1 MALIE
6 SEAGLIG
13 RLRDLFHTSFQT
25 QVQVGI
31 GDDAAVIKSS
41 NNKLVA
47 TVDMAVEDIHFSK
60 KWSTPFQ
67 IGAKLTT
74 ANLADIFA
82 MGAVPKYLL
91 VAAGINE
98 LNNSETVT
106 ELAKGIRSVA
116 DRFEVTVIGGDLS
129 KSEKMTLSITALGEL
144 SAQPILR
151 SGARVGDLIYLSSL
165 TGLSAGGLAILNREL
180 DRPRYVVEAHL
191 NPKLVAPEKLI
202 KVATSMCD
210 VSDGLATD
218 ASHLSYAS
226 NVDFNLSKDLISQAA
241 DFKDLA
247 ELAKELNE
255 DVFDWILTGGEDH
268 FFLATV
274 GKENESNELG
284 IQIGSVGKGEGKLLL
299 DGEEIK
305 KTGYQHF

>member
-1 MALIE
+1 MIE
-6 SEAGLIG
+6 SEAGLIA

-47 TVDMAVEDIHFSK
+47 TVDMAVEDIHFNK

-82 MGAVPKYLL
+82 MGAIPKYLL
-91 VAAGINE
+91 VAAGISE

-116 DRFEVTVIGGDLS
+116 DKFEVTVIGGDLS

-144 SAQPILR
+144 SDQPILR

-165 TGLSAGGLAILNREL
+165 TGLSAAGLAILNREL

-191 NPKLVAPEKLI
+191 NPKLVAPDKLI

-218 ASHLSYAS
+218 AAHLSYAS
-226 NVDFNLSKDLISQAA
+226 NVNFNLSKDLISQAA

-299 DGEEIK
+299 DSVEII

>member
-1 MALIE
+1 VALIE
-6 SEAGLIG
+6 SEAGLIA

-47 TVDMAVEDIHFSK
+47 TVDMAVEDIHFNK
-60 KWSTPFQ
+60 KWSSPFQ

-82 MGAVPKYLL
+82 MGAIPKYLL
-91 VAAGINE
+91 VAAGISE
-98 LNNSETVT
+98 LDNSETVT

-116 DRFEVTVIGGDLS
+116 DKFEVTVIGGDLS

-144 SAQPILR
+144 SGQPILR

-165 TGLSAGGLAILNREL
+165 TGLSAAGLAILNREL

-218 ASHLSYAS
+218 AAHLSYAS
-226 NVDFNLSKDLISQAA
+226 NVNFNLSKDLISQAA

-299 DGEEIK
+299 DGVEIK

>member
-1 MALIE
+1 MIE
-6 SEAGLIG
+6 SEAGLIA

-25 QVQVGI
+25 EVQVGI

-41 NNKLVA
+41 NKKIVA
-47 TVDMAVEDIHFSK
+47 SVDMAVEGIHFHK
-60 KWSTPFQ
+60 KWSSPFQ

-98 LNNSETVT
+98 LNNSETVS

-116 DRFEVTVIGGDLS
+116 DKFEVSVIGGDLS

-151 SGARVGDLIYLSSL
+151 SGGRVGDLIYLSSL
-165 TGLSAGGLAILNREL
+165 TGLSAAGLAILNRDL

-191 NPKLVAPEKLI
+191 NPKLVAPDKLI

-218 ASHLSYAS
+218 AAHLANAS
-226 NVDFNLSKDLISQAA
+226 AVNFNLSKDLISKAD

-274 GKENESNELG
+274 DKKNESNELG
-284 IQIGSVGKGEGKLLL
+284 IKIGIVEKGDGKLLL
-299 DGEEIK
+299 DGIEVKES
-305 KTGYQHF
+305 GYQHF

>member
-6 SEAGLIG
+6 SEAGLIA

-25 QVQVGI
+25 EVQVGI

-47 TVDMAVEDIHFSK
+47 TVDMAVEGIHFHR
-60 KWSTPFQ
+60 KWSSPFQ

-91 VAAGINE
+91 VAASINE
-98 LNNSETVT
+98 LNNSETVS

-116 DRFEVTVIGGDLS
+116 DKFEVSVIGGDLS

-144 SAQPILR
+144 SDQPILR
-151 SGARVGDLIYLSSL
+151 SGGRVGDIIYLSSL
-165 TGLSAGGLAILNREL
+165 TGLSAAGLAILNRDL

-191 NPKLVAPEKLI
+191 NPKLVAPDKLI

-218 ASHLSYAS
+218 AAHLANAS
-226 NVDFNLSKDLISQAA
+226 AVNFNLSKDLISKAD

-274 GKENESNELG
+274 DKKNESNELG
-284 IQIGSVGKGEGKLLL
+284 IKIGSVEKGDGKLLL
-299 DGEEIK
+299 DGIEVKES
-305 KTGYQHF
+305 GYRHF

>member
-6 SEAGLIG
+6 SEAGLIA

-47 TVDMAVEDIHFSK
+47 TVDMAVEDIHFNK

-82 MGAVPKYLL
+82 MGAIPKYLL
-91 VAAGINE
+91 VAAGISE

-116 DRFEVTVIGGDLS
+116 DKFEVTVIGGDLS

-144 SAQPILR
+144 SDQPILR

-165 TGLSAGGLAILNREL
+165 TGLSAAGLAILNREL

-191 NPKLVAPEKLI
+191 NPKLVAPDKLI

-218 ASHLSYAS
+218 AAHLSYAS
-226 NVDFNLSKDLISQAA
+226 NVNFNLSKDLISQAA

-247 ELAKELNE
+247 ELAEELSE

-299 DGEEIK
+299 DGVEIK

>member
-6 SEAGLIG
+6 SEAGLIA

-41 NNKLVA
+41 SNKLVA
-47 TVDMAVEDIHFSK
+47 TVDMAVEDIHFNK
-60 KWSTPFQ
+60 KWSSPFQ

-82 MGAVPKYLL
+82 MGAIPKYLL
-91 VAAGINE
+91 VAAGISE
-98 LNNSETVT
+98 LDNSETVT

-116 DRFEVTVIGGDLS
+116 DKFEVTVIGGDLS

-165 TGLSAGGLAILNREL
+165 TGLSAAGLAILNREL

-191 NPKLVAPEKLI
+191 NPKLVVPDKLI

-218 ASHLSYAS
+218 AAHLSYAS
-226 NVDFNLSKDLISQAA
+226 NVNFNLSKDLISQAA

-299 DGEEIK
+299 DGVEIK

>member
-1 MALIE
+1 MIE
-6 SEAGLIG
+6 SEAGLIA

-47 TVDMAVEDIHFSK
+47 TVDMAVEDIHFNK

-82 MGAVPKYLL
+82 MGAIPKYLL
-91 VAAGINE
+91 VAAGISE

-116 DRFEVTVIGGDLS
+116 DKFEVTVIGGDLS

-144 SAQPILR
+144 SDQPILR

-165 TGLSAGGLAILNREL
+165 TGLSAAGLAILNREL

-226 NVDFNLSKDLISQAA
+226 NVNFNLSKDLISQAA

-247 ELAKELNE
+247 ELAKELGE

-284 IQIGSVGKGEGKLLL
+284 IQIGSVGNGEGKLLL
-299 DGEEIK
+299 DGVEIK

>member
-1 MALIE
+1 VALIE
-6 SEAGLIG
+6 SEAGLIA

-47 TVDMAVEDIHFSK
+47 TVDMAIEDIHFNK
-60 KWSTPFQ
+60 KWSSPFQ

-82 MGAVPKYLL
+82 MGAIPKYLL
-91 VAAGINE
+91 VAAGISE
-98 LNNSETVT
+98 LDNSETVT

-116 DRFEVTVIGGDLS
+116 DKFEVTVIGGDLS

-144 SAQPILR
+144 SGQPILR

-165 TGLSAGGLAILNREL
+165 TGLSAAGLAILNREL

-218 ASHLSYAS
+218 AAHLSYAS
-226 NVDFNLSKDLISQAA
+226 NVNFNLSKDLISQAA

-247 ELAKELNE
+247 ELAEELNE

-299 DGEEIK
+299 DGVEIK

>member
-6 SEAGLIG
+6 SEAGLIV

-47 TVDMAVEDIHFSK
+47 TVDMAVEGIHFNK

-98 LNNSETVT
+98 LNNSETVS
-106 ELAKGIRSVA
+106 ELARGIRFVA
-116 DRFEVTVIGGDLS
+116 DKFEVSVIGGDLS

-144 SAQPILR
+144 STQPILR

-165 TGLSAGGLAILNREL
+165 TGLSAAGLAILKRDL

-191 NPKLVAPEKLI
+191 NPKLVAPDELI
-202 KVATSMCD
+202 RVATSMCD

-218 ASHLSYAS
+218 ASHLATAS
-226 NVDFNLSKDLISQAA
+226 VVNFNLSKDLISKAT

-274 GKENESNELG
+274 GKENESSKLG
-284 IQIGSVGKGEGKLLL
+284 VQIGSVENGDGKLLL
-299 DGEEIK
+299 DSVELK

>member
-6 SEAGLIG
+6 SEAGLIA

-47 TVDMAVEDIHFSK
+47 TVDMAVEDIHFNK

-82 MGAVPKYLL
+82 MGAIPKYLL
-91 VAAGINE
+91 VAAGISE

-116 DRFEVTVIGGDLS
+116 DKFEVTVIGGDLS

-144 SAQPILR
+144 SDQPILR
-151 SGARVGDLIYLSSL
+151 SGARVGDLIYFSSL
-165 TGLSAGGLAILNREL
+165 TGLSAAGLAILNREL

-218 ASHLSYAS
+218 AAHLSHAS
-226 NVDFNLSKDLISQAA
+226 NVNFNLSKDLISQAA

-247 ELAKELNE
+247 ELAKELGE

-299 DGEEIK
+299 DGVEIK

>member
-1 MALIE
+1 MIE
-6 SEAGLIG
+6 SEAGLIA

-47 TVDMAVEDIHFSK
+47 TVDMAVEDIHFNK

-82 MGAVPKYLL
+82 MGAIPKYLL
-91 VAAGINE
+91 VAAGISE

-116 DRFEVTVIGGDLS
+116 DKFEVTVIGGDLS

-144 SAQPILR
+144 SDQPILR

-165 TGLSAGGLAILNREL
+165 TGLSAAGLAILNREL

-191 NPKLVAPEKLI
+191 NPKLVAPDKLI

-218 ASHLSYAS
+218 ASHLSQAS
-226 NVDFNLSKDLISQAA
+226 NVNFNLSKDLISQAA

-247 ELAKELNE
+247 ELAKELGE
-255 DVFDWILTGGEDH
+255 DVFGWILTGGEDH
-268 FFLATV
+268 VFIATV
-274 GKENESNELG
+274 GTENESNELG

-299 DGEEIK
+299 DGVEII

>member
-6 SEAGLIG
+6 SEAGLIA

-47 TVDMAVEDIHFSK
+47 TVDMAVEDIHFNK

-82 MGAVPKYLL
+82 MGAIPKYLL
-91 VAAGINE
+91 VAAGISE

-116 DRFEVTVIGGDLS
+116 DNFEVTVIGGDLS

-144 SAQPILR
+144 SDQPILR

-165 TGLSAGGLAILNREL
+165 TGLSAAGLAILNREL

-191 NPKLVAPEKLI
+191 NPKLVAPEKLV

-226 NVDFNLSKDLISQAA
+226 NVNFNLSKDLISQAA

-247 ELAKELNE
+247 ELAKELGE

-299 DGEEIK
+299 DGVEIK

>member
-1 MALIE
+1 MIE
-6 SEAGLIG
+6 SEAGLIA

-25 QVQVGI
+25 EVQVGI

-47 TVDMAVEDIHFSK
+47 TVDMAVEGIHFHR
-60 KWSTPFQ
+60 KWSSPFQ

-98 LNNSETVT
+98 LNNSETVS

-116 DRFEVTVIGGDLS
+116 DKFEVSVIGGDLS

-151 SGARVGDLIYLSSL
+151 SGGRVGDIIYLSSL
-165 TGLSAGGLAILNREL
+165 TGLSAAGLAILNRDL

-191 NPKLVAPEKLI
+191 NPKLVAPDKLI

-218 ASHLSYAS
+218 AAHLANAS
-226 NVDFNLSKDLISQAA
+226 AVNFNLSKDLISKAD

-274 GKENESNELG
+274 DKKNESNELG
-284 IQIGSVGKGEGKLLL
+284 IKIGIVEKGDGKLLL
-299 DGEEIK
+299 DGIEVKES
-305 KTGYQHF
+305 GYQHF

>member
-6 SEAGLIG
+6 SEAGLIA

-31 GDDAAVIKSS
+31 GDDAAVIESS

-116 DRFEVTVIGGDLS
+116 DKFEVTVIGGDLS

-144 SAQPILR
+144 SDQPILR

-165 TGLSAGGLAILNREL
+165 TGLSAAGLAILNREL

-191 NPKLVAPEKLI
+191 NPKLVAPDKLI
-202 KVATSMCD
+202 KAATSMCD

-226 NVDFNLSKDLISQAA
+226 NVNFNLSKDLISQAA

-284 IQIGSVGKGEGKLLL
+284 IQIGSVAKGEGKLLL
-299 DGEEIK
+299 DGVEVK
-305 KTGYQHF
+305 KSGYQHF

>member
-1 MALIE
+1 VALIE
-6 SEAGLIG
+6 SEAGLIA

-47 TVDMAVEDIHFSK
+47 TVDMAIEDIHFNK
-60 KWSTPFQ
+60 KWSSPFQ

-82 MGAVPKYLL
+82 MGAIPKYLL
-91 VAAGINE
+91 VAAGISE
-98 LNNSETVT
+98 LDNSETVT

-116 DRFEVTVIGGDLS
+116 DKFEVTVIGGDLS

-144 SAQPILR
+144 SGQPILR

-165 TGLSAGGLAILNREL
+165 TGLSAAGLAILNREL

-191 NPKLVAPEKLI
+191 NPKLVAPDKLI

-218 ASHLSYAS
+218 AAHLSYAS
-226 NVDFNLSKDLISQAA
+226 NVNFNLSKDLISQAA

-299 DGEEIK
+299 DGVEIK

>member
-1 MALIE
+1 MIE
-6 SEAGLIG
+6 SEAGLIA

-25 QVQVGI
+25 EVQVGI

-47 TVDMAVEDIHFSK
+47 TVDMAVEGIHFNR
-60 KWSTPFQ
+60 KWSSPFQ

-218 ASHLSYAS
+218 AAHLSYAS
-226 NVDFNLSKDLISQAA
+226 NVNFNLSKDLISQAA

-274 GKENESNELG
+274 DKENESNELG

-299 DGEEIK
+299 DGVEVK
-305 KTGYQHF
+305 KSGYQHF

>member
-6 SEAGLIG
+6 SEAGLIA

-25 QVQVGI
+25 EVQVGI

-47 TVDMAVEDIHFSK
+47 TVDMAVEGIHFHK
-60 KWSTPFQ
+60 KWSSPFQ

-98 LNNSETVT
+98 LNNSETVS

-116 DRFEVTVIGGDLS
+116 DKFEVSVIGGDLS

-151 SGARVGDLIYLSSL
+151 SGGRVGDLIYLSSL
-165 TGLSAGGLAILNREL
+165 TGLSAAGLAILNRDL

-191 NPKLVAPEKLI
+191 NPKLVAPDKLI

-218 ASHLSYAS
+218 AAHLANAS
-226 NVDFNLSKDLISQAA
+226 AVNFNLSKDLISKAD

-274 GKENESNELG
+274 DKKNERSELG
-284 IQIGSVGKGEGKLLL
+284 IKIGIVEKGDGKLLL
-299 DGEEIK
+299 DGIEIK
-305 KTGYQHF
+305 ESCYQHF

>member
-1 MALIE
+1 MIE
-6 SEAGLIG
+6 SEAGLIA

-41 NNKLVA
+41 SNKLVA
-47 TVDMAVEDIHFSK
+47 TVDMAVEDIHFNK
-60 KWSTPFQ
+60 KWSSPFQ

-82 MGAVPKYLL
+82 MGAIPKYLL
-91 VAAGINE
+91 VAAGISE
-98 LNNSETVT
+98 LDNSETVT

-116 DRFEVTVIGGDLS
+116 DKFEVTGIGGDLS

-144 SAQPILR
+144 SGQPILR

-165 TGLSAGGLAILNREL
+165 TGLSAAGLAILNREL

-191 NPKLVAPEKLI
+191 NPKLVAPDKLI

-218 ASHLSYAS
+218 AAHLSYAS
-226 NVDFNLSKDLISQAA
+226 NVNFNLSKDLISQAA

-299 DGEEIK
+299 DGVEIK

>member
-6 SEAGLIG
+6 SEAGLIA

-47 TVDMAVEDIHFSK
+47 TVDMAVEDIHFNK

-82 MGAVPKYLL
+82 MGAIPKYLL
-91 VAAGINE
+91 VAAGISE

-116 DRFEVTVIGGDLS
+116 DKFEVTVIGGDLS

-144 SAQPILR
+144 SDQPILR

-165 TGLSAGGLAILNREL
+165 TGLSAAGLAILNREL

-218 ASHLSYAS
+218 AAHLSYAS
-226 NVDFNLSKDLISQAA
+226 NVNFNLSKDLISQAA

-299 DGEEIK
+299 DGVEIK

>member
-6 SEAGLIG
+6 SEAGLIA

-47 TVDMAVEDIHFSK
+47 TVDMAVEDIHFNK

-82 MGAVPKYLL
+82 MGAIPKYLL
-91 VAAGINE
+91 VAAGISE

-116 DRFEVTVIGGDLS
+116 DKFEVTVIGGDLS

-144 SAQPILR
+144 SDQPILR

-165 TGLSAGGLAILNREL
+165 TGLSAAGLAILNREL

-218 ASHLSYAS
+218 AAHLSYAS
-226 NVDFNLSKDLISQAA
+226 NVNFNLSKDLISQAA

-247 ELAKELNE
+247 ELAKELGE

-299 DGEEIK
+299 DGVEIK